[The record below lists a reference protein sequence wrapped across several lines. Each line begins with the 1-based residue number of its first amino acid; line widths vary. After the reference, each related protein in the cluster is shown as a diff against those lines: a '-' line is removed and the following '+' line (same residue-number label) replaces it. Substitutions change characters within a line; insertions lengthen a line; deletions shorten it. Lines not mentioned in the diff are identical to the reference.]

1 MKKRLGKKWG
11 KIKLLE
17 TSAVGIP
24 MYPNAVNK
32 AFRSLIKA
40 LGETEEIKGKL
51 NLEKSPMEDGETET
65 PTEEAEEVTE
75 EVVEEAP
82 ESEVSET
89 EEAEEAPEEVE
100 KGLSKKDMMDI
111 MTKGFQAAIKASAT
125 PRGLID
131 NESQVEKMEEV
142 LAKKSIGELAIMNGM
157 FKAPDIYGRVI

>member
-40 LGETEEIKGKL
+40 LGETEEIKGEL

-65 PTEEAEEVTE
+65 PAEAPAE

-89 EEAEEAPEEVE
+89 EEAEEDSEEVE
-100 KGLSKKDMMDI
+100 KGLSKEDMLEM

-131 NESQVEKMEEV
+131 NESQVEKMQDV
-142 LAKKSIGELAIMNGM
+142 LAKKSLGELAIMNGM